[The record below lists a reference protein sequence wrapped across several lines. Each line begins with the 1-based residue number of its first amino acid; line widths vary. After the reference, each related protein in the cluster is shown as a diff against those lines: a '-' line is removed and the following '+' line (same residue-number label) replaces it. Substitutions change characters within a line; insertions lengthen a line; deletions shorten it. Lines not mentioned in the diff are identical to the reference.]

1 MFKGSY
7 NAPLLQE
14 QGWYLVIF
22 YTPDRSCNLMLVQII
37 SSSHWLLSETDL
49 SAGNKSGSYI
59 FLHDICHIFLMSGHN
74 FTSRYHF
81 YYHDWESKNYFLA
94 RISIL
99 LLRSN

>member
-7 NAPLLQE
+7 IAPLLQE

-74 FTSRYHF
+74 FYKSL
-81 YYHDWESKNYFLA
+81 SFLL
-94 RISIL
+94 S
-99 LLRSN
+99 